1 VSWKR
6 RFGLVVV
13 ALLLVWLFLATLPA
27 PVSFPH
33 PFFSSHPRARQSLP
47 QAIAHRGGWGLWPE
61 HTVDGYQRAVSLGV
75 DALELDVRPSAD
87 GVLVVFHDRK
97 VDRVTEAQG
106 AVASLSLA
114 KLQSLDA
121 GYDWSADDG
130 ATHPFR
136 GQGLSIPTLAEVLS
150 AFPDQYMTIELK
162 TDDAASAEQLC
173 GLLRDFDHEERA
185 IVAAFKTESLDA
197 FRQACPNTATSASS
211 TEGMAYW
218 VLHLLRLDVLAST
231 EFEAFQ
237 VPPTLGPL
245 PVVDRRFVQVTQGR
259 GIPVQVWTID
269 EKEEME
275 RLIELGVQGII
286 TRRPDRLTQV
296 LDNLRRP

>member
-6 RFGLVVV
+6 RFGLVGA
-13 ALLLVWLFLATLPA
+13 ALLFVWFFLATLPA

-47 QAIAHRGGWGLWPE
+47 QAIAHRGGWGLWPQ
-61 HTVDGYQRAVSLGV
+61 HTIDGYRRAVDLGV
-75 DALELDVRPSAD
+75 DAIELDVRPSAD
-87 GVLVVFHDRK
+87 GVLVVFHDRQ
-97 VDRVTEAQG
+97 VDHVTEAQG

-114 KLQSLDA
+114 QLQSLDA

-136 GQGLSIPTLAEVLS
+136 GQGLRIPTLREVLS
-150 AFPDQYMTIELK
+150 TFPDQYMTIELK

-173 GLLRDFDHEERA
+173 GLLREFDHEERA
-185 IVAAFKTESLDA
+185 IVAAFRTESLVA
-197 FRQACPNTATSASS
+197 FRQACPKTATSASS
-211 TEGMAYW
+211 SEGLVYW
-218 VLHLLRLDVLAST
+218 VLHLLRLDVLASP
-231 EFEAFQ
+231 EFEALQ
-237 VPPTLGPL
+237 IPPTLGPL
-245 PVVDRRFVQVTQGR
+245 TVVDHRFVQVTQGR

-286 TRRPDRLTQV
+286 TRRPDRLTEL